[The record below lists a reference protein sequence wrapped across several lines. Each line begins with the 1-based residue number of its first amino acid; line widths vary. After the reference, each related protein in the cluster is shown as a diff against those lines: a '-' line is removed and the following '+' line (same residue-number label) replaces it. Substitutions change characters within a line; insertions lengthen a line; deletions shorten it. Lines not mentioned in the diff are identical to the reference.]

1 MVSEVLSKM
10 IRRVEGE
17 HITGFMIDS
26 DSFRISHL
34 QFADD
39 TMIFCD
45 AEERQLGFL
54 RYILCCFEA
63 VSDLKINLANSELF
77 QVGGV
82 PNIEDLA

>member
-1 MVSEVLSKM
+1 M
-10 IRRVEGE
+10 
-17 HITGFMIDS
+17 
-26 DSFRISHL
+26 

-39 TMIFCD
+39 TIIFCD
-45 AEERQLGFL
+45 AEEMQLGFL